1 MPFFG
6 FPDTY
11 NLAADW
17 VLARVYSGELCL
29 HELLFVY
36 YKLLCSGRGH
46 KNERDA
52 VTPRI
57 NGAELGRMSRNGH
70 PISMYKPIKLKKMK
84 KTKISVTMRNG
95 LVVTSYYYPL
105 FATLQDAVCN
115 IVTNMGYSP
124 NDVVLVK

>member
-1 MPFFG
+1 MIRS
-6 FPDTY
+6 DEQEWSSDCY
-11 NLAADW
+11 
-17 VLARVYSGELCL
+17 
-29 HELLFVY
+29 
-36 YKLLCSGRGH
+36 
-46 KNERDA
+46 
-52 VTPRI
+52 
-57 NGAELGRMSRNGH
+57 
-70 PISMYKPIKLKKMK
+70 YKPIKLKKMK